1 LADLKIGGFKQ
12 LNDGN
17 ITDNLFMGYRVS
29 RHRSEF
35 PGGRNFRRA

>member
-1 LADLKIGGFKQ
+1 VRLKQ

-29 RHRSEF
+29 RHRSES
-35 PGGRNFRRA
+35 PGGNEL